1 MKVKMNEPGN
11 DKDITANSAG
21 KREETINMK
30 LTIAVVL
37 YQPDDSVLDNILS
50 YINLTERLYVIDN
63 SVSPVSIIDKL
74 KKYPQVTYISM
85 GGNKGIASALNAG
98 IFQAMQEN
106 FTHLMTMDQDSRFQQ
121 SVFMG
126 YIQKAD
132 DIFNATQNAAIVGIN
147 YDGYKQKNQKADVEV
162 VEEVITSGMIINLDI
177 MKKLGSF
184 IEKLFIDYVDYEYC
198 YRARKAGYLCF
209 IVNQYRLEH
218 QIGGMNPIVKY
229 GIHFRNHNEHNAI
242 RQYYMARN
250 AIYVMINYPD
260 MAMKWVKNLIKSP
273 IKILLVD
280 DDKGKKFRG
289 YISGIFDGIRG
300 QYGPKTSL

>member
-1 MKVKMNEPGN
+1 MNL
-11 DKDITANSAG
+11 A
-21 KREETINMK
+21 
-30 LTIAVVL
+30 IAVVL
-37 YQPDDSVLDNILS
+37 YQPDDSVLDNIIS

-63 SVSPVSIIDKL
+63 SISPVSIIDKL
-74 KKYPQVTYISM
+74 KGYPQVTYISM

-98 IFQAMQEN
+98 IFRAMQDN

-121 SVFMG
+121 PVFKG
-126 YIQKAD
+126 YVQKAGT
-132 DIFNATQNAAIVGIN
+132 IFDEVQNAALVGIN
-147 YDGYKQKNQKADVEV
+147 YDGYQQKHRDKDVEV
-162 VEEVITSGMIINLDI
+162 AEEVITSGMIINLDI

-184 IEKLFIDYVDYEYC
+184 IEELFIDYVDYEYC

-250 AIYVMINYPD
+250 AIYVMMNYPG

-273 IKILLVD
+273 IKIILVD
-280 DDKGKKFRG
+280 DDKGMKFKG
-289 YISGIFDGIRG
+289 YISGIFDGIMG
-300 QYGPKTSL
+300 HYGPK